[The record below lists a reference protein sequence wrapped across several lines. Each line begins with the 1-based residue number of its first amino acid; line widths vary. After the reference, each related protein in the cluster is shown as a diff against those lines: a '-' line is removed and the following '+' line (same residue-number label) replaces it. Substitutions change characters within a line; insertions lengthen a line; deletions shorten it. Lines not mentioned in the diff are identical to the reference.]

1 MPRKPHPKQA
11 LLEKAAQAKGAKAPA
26 TPPAPHIAPLPE
38 GFAIEAPVPSP
49 PASARAKASK
59 RPGREG
65 ASSSSRQASPPP
77 TDPQP
82 APSTFWD
89 FGPPLTM
96 FSGDPDRP
104 PIGALPHPYR
114 RTSSSPAGKDTGKGK
129 GTPTMTYADI
139 ANKGKKGK
147 GGKGPK
153 GHKGKTLSERVQDL
167 VNTNDPWEGSGV
179 GPTRWSLP
187 FYGGHVILTHESA
200 ACLHHVQH
208 GPATLPVF
216 GGPPC
221 SDISGQAPTTSLT
234 REQPAVAPAQFSPTI
249 TCMQLCAICYS
260 PCCLGGT
267 THGLHAC
274 ERHRRR

>member
-1 MPRKPHPKQA
+1 MARAIDLSYLSLDELYVLAGRVQSRI
-11 LLEKAAQAKGAKAPA
+11 A
-26 TPPAPHIAPLPE
+26 TLTTSTATIRQTSAREHTDPWASSGNASPD
-38 GFAIEAPVPSP
+38 PSP
-49 PASARAKASK
+49 SGNASPDPS
-59 RPGREG
+59 RPGLVPGNRSET
-65 ASSSSRQASPPP
+65 QA
-77 TDPQP
+77 
-82 APSTFWD
+82 
-89 FGPPLTM
+89 
-96 FSGDPDRP
+96 
-104 PIGALPHPYR
+104 
-114 RTSSSPAGKDTGKGK
+114 
-129 GTPTMTYADI
+129 
-139 ANKGKKGK
+139 
-147 GGKGPK
+147 
-153 GHKGKTLSERVQDL
+153 TLSERVQDL

-187 FYGGHVILTHESA
+187 FYGGHVIRTHESA